1 MQRPPPNPSQNF
13 DKLLRNFR
21 NKMKRTNKMDDMR
34 KKQYF
39 EKPAEKKQRLI
50 NAAKQRETRRLKE
63 NQLKPLKR
71 WHF

>member
-1 MQRPPPNPSQNF
+1 
-13 DKLLRNFR
+13 
-21 NKMKRTNKMDDMR
+21 MKRTNKMDDMR